1 MVGKLSHAAA
11 GAGMAL
17 VACTLGIA
25 ACGGDD
31 EKAGGGGSGS
41 TKIAVQETAG
51 VPSAFV
57 AFGVEKG
64 FFREQRLE
72 VDLEATQG
80 GAATIPALV
89 SESIQVGG
97 SNVVSLLLAA
107 EKGLPLQAIA
117 PGTSAAKAGEKDF
130 GALLVA
136 EGGDVEDAG
145 DLEEKTVAVNTL
157 DNIADVVVKR
167 ALEKEGVD
175 VAKVKLTEVPFPEM
189 APALESGDVDA
200 AFSIEPFVTPAVGKG
215 AEVVSYSYVVT
226 EPEMQVG
233 AYAVTKQFAQESP
246 EVVRGFQAAVGKT
259 ASYVT
264 DNEAEFRT
272 FLAEEA
278 KIAPDLAKRIV
289 LPRWSEKLDESSLDN
304 TASLMQRYGLT
315 ERPVDAKQLVAGG
328 GA

>member
-1 MVGKLSHAAA
+1 MRILLARTRA
-11 GAGMAL
+11 GIAL
-17 VACTLGIA
+17 VACTLAVA

-31 EKAGGGGSGS
+31 ADKAGGDASGS
-41 TKIAVQETAG
+41 TKLSVQETAG

-57 AFGVEKG
+57 AFGIEKG

-72 VDLEATQG
+72 LDLEATQG

-89 SESIQVGG
+89 SEDIQVGG

-117 PGTSAAKAGEKDF
+117 PGTSAAGAGEKDF

-136 EGGDVEDAG
+136 KDGDVSGVE
-145 DLEEKTVAVNTL
+145 DLEGKTVAVNTL
-157 DNIADVVVKR
+157 DNIADVVVKA
-167 ALEKEGVD
+167 ALEKEGAD

-189 APALESGDVDA
+189 APALEGGDVDA

-233 AYAVTKQFAQESP
+233 AYAVTQQFAQESP
-246 EVVRGFQAAVGKT
+246 EAVKAFQAAVAKT
-259 ASYVT
+259 AGHVT
-264 DNEAEFRT
+264 DNEREFRD
-272 FLAEEA
+272 FLAKEA
-278 KIAPDLAKRIV
+278 KIAPDLARRIV
-289 LPRWSEKLDESSLDN
+289 LPRWSEKLDESSLAN
-304 TASLMQRYGLT
+304 TAKLMQRYGLT
-315 ERPVDAKQLVAGG
+315 EQPVDAKKLVAP
-328 GA
+328 